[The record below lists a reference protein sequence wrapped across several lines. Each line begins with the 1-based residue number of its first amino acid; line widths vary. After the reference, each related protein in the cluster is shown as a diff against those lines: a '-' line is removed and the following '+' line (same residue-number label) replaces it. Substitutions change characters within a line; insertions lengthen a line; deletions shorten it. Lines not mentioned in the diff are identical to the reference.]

1 MANEDVN
8 IAYLNDEEART
19 ADMRQMKEQIMR
31 MLARS
36 RDLQIGQLGKQL
48 VGLYDYYE
56 QAEQEALRRWRR
68 SMLLARE
75 RPPPETPAGGDPG
88 AGALDD
94 ALRHGL

>member
-19 ADMRQMKEQIMR
+19 ADMREMKEQIMR

-68 SMLLARE
+68 SMLQARE
-75 RPPPETPAGGDPG
+75 RPPPETPVGMAEIT
-88 AGALDD
+88 A
-94 ALRHGL
+94 R

>member
-19 ADMRQMKEQIMR
+19 ADMREMKEQIMR

-48 VGLYDYYE
+48 VGIV
-56 QAEQEALRRWRR
+56 AKSHR
-68 SMLLARE
+68 SAVNSPRDRCDFAPIRCLDRCVRCDRCDQYPPSGLTAR
-75 RPPPETPAGGDPG
+75 
-88 AGALDD
+88 
-94 ALRHGL
+94 

>member
-19 ADMRQMKEQIMR
+19 ADMREMKEQIMR

-48 VGLYDYYE
+48 VGLY
-56 QAEQEALRRWRR
+56 L
-68 SMLLARE
+68 SSLLSVLPYRN
-75 RPPPETPAGGDPG
+75 
-88 AGALDD
+88 
-94 ALRHGL
+94 

>member
-48 VGLYDYYE
+48 VGLYNYYE
-56 QAEQEALRRWRR
+56 QAEQEALRRLRC
-68 SMLLARE
+68 RE
-75 RPPPETPAGGDPG
+75 FAAGF
-88 AGALDD
+88 
-94 ALRHGL
+94 R